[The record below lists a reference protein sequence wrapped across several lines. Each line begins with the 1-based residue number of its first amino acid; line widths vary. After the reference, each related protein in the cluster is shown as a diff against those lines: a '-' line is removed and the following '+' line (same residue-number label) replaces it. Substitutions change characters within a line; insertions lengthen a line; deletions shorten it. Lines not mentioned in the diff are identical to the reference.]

1 MSSCASRLSHLAVLA
16 GGPLVALALAVPPAH
31 AQVTGG
37 QLLSWC
43 QGGLGSSATATFDAF
58 QCDAYLQAYLDQQA
72 DAGVSF
78 VSCLNTAS
86 PDAADLLAH
95 LLPHLEGVA
104 RDDPDALQ
112 QSAHRLMAEWANA
125 ACGSVDGLPP
135 QVVEPPEP
143 PPEPSGP
150 DPLAVEMA
158 VWEATQQVQDPDR
171 RAEAIHHYL
180 NAYPE
185 GRFAVIARLQLD
197 DLANPPLQP
206 TPDAPPSLSPGPAE
220 PPTPLQV
227 AEADPPV
234 EDPDSAFWQTIKGST
249 DADDYRE
256 YLARFPNGLM
266 ADVAEARIASL
277 APPEPAPDPEVVERE
292 RLQALESGLTNR
304 DRREVQAALQGL
316 GLYTLGVDGIF
327 GPGTR
332 RAIRGYQQRIGSPQ
346 TGYLTAS
353 ERTRLLA
360 EVPPPQD
367 TPVAAT
373 PVAAQPDGVLVVNAT
388 GSPIYHLSIRPL
400 GSSASFRNALNGS
413 ILLPN
418 TSLFVPISRSSGG
431 CAYRLEAVD
440 AAGVYYTESNLNVCS
455 RQQVWLR

>member
-1 MSSCASRLSHLAVLA
+1 MTSSTCRLPLRFAVLA

-58 QCDAYLQAYLDQQA
+58 QCDAYLQSYLDLQA

-95 LLPHLEGVA
+95 LLPHLEAVA

-112 QSAHRLMAEWANA
+112 QSAHRLMAEWANS

-135 QVVEPPEP
+135 QVAEPDEP
-143 PPEPSGP
+143 PPEPPGP

-158 VWEATQQVQDPDR
+158 VWEATQQVQDPER

-206 TPDAPPSLSPGPAE
+206 TPDEPPSLPPGPVE
-220 PPTPLQV
+220 PPTPPQV

-234 EDPDSAFWQTIKGST
+234 DDADSAFWQIIKGST

-277 APPEPAPDPEVVERE
+277 TAPDPEVVERE
-292 RLQALESGLTNR
+292 RLEALESGLSYG
-304 DRREVQAALQGL
+304 DRREVQTALRSL

-332 RAIRGYQQRIGSPQ
+332 RAIRSYQQRIGSPQ

-360 EVPPPQD
+360 EAPPPQD

-388 GSPIYHLSIRPL
+388 GSPIYHLSIRPA

-440 AAGVYYTESNLNVCS
+440 ATGVRYTESNLNVCS